1 MLVIRQLKGH
11 WRKMAVLCVLLLGH
25 SVASLLPPYI
35 TRLLVDRGLFAGDVG
50 TTVFCSFML
59 VFLASVQGYLS
70 VKMAERT
77 SSLGEAIVL
86 DIRNEVLARAL
97 SLDEEAAGK
106 LGTGYIMSR
115 IDEADAIK
123 PLFSTN
129 NIVVLG
135 GMIQSIG
142 SFLVLWATNPLMSF
156 IALIPTVF
164 FVVLGLRVTNV
175 FNELLQII
183 LEKQANLF
191 GLISDCLLGR
201 SELMLTSSVR
211 NECEKL
217 AIEGRELGELHTRQA
232 TAFSAVGESY
242 GVAGVFISGAVY
254 IACVYGMGARSFTA
268 GRAISAAQY
277 ASKMYSPAL
286 SFASAFTSI
295 QPSIA
300 AVRRVEEF
308 LERSKDLD
316 CANNVRG
323 NLIREIRSLRAVSLS
338 VVTEFHGGTRV
349 ILPSATFSIESP
361 GLYVIKGPNG
371 SGKTTLAK
379 ILVGLRTKY
388 SGSIEVNGIQLRDID
403 IRALRRLTAMVTQQ
417 PFVFNRTVRENVLCG
432 CRPSRFQYYQ
442 ALHAAGV
449 DAICERLPV
458 GDKTVVGENGALLS
472 GGEKR
477 RIAIARALIRN
488 ARLIILDEPLA
499 NLDKESI
506 VSIIKVL
513 RTLSA
518 SRIVV
523 VIDHSGVFERDAR
536 QVIEIGNR

>member
-35 TRLLVDRGLFAGDVG
+35 TRLLVDRGLFTGDVG

-361 GLYVIKGPNG
+361 GLG
-371 SGKTTLAK
+371 
-379 ILVGLRTKY
+379 
-388 SGSIEVNGIQLRDID
+388 
-403 IRALRRLTAMVTQQ
+403 
-417 PFVFNRTVRENVLCG
+417 VR
-432 CRPSRFQYYQ
+432 P
-442 ALHAAGV
+442 
-449 DAICERLPV
+449 
-458 GDKTVVGENGALLS
+458 
-472 GGEKR
+472 
-477 RIAIARALIRN
+477 
-488 ARLIILDEPLA
+488 
-499 NLDKESI
+499 
-506 VSIIKVL
+506 
-513 RTLSA
+513 
-518 SRIVV
+518 
-523 VIDHSGVFERDAR
+523 
-536 QVIEIGNR
+536 